1 MLWGTELAAIIRS
14 DQPISHLP
22 MANPPPID
30 DALLAHLGELARIS
44 LPKQR
49 QAELRAKL
57 QQLVDAFSSLGE
69 ADFEMCDGGSA
80 GQIITPVELREDHA
94 ETPPDVSE
102 VLANSPQT
110 AADCFVVARVVEP

>member
-1 MLWGTELAAIIRS
+1 M
-14 DQPISHLP
+14 P
-22 MANPPPID
+22 NPPPID
-30 DALLAHLGELARIS
+30 GALLAHLGELARIS

-49 QAELRAKL
+49 QAELRGKL
-57 QQLVDAFSSLGE
+57 QQLVAAFSSLGE
-69 ADFEMCDGGSA
+69 ADFEMCDGDSA
-80 GQIITPVELREDHA
+80 RQIITPDELREDRA

>member
-1 MLWGTELAAIIRS
+1 M
-14 DQPISHLP
+14 P
-22 MANPPPID
+22 NPPPID
-30 DALLAHLGELARIS
+30 HALVEHLGELARIS

-49 QAELRAKL
+49 QDELRAKL

-69 ADFEMCDGGSA
+69 ADFEASNNDPGA
-80 GQIITPVELREDHA
+80 RTITPAELREDRT
-94 ETPPDVSE
+94 ETPPDVTE